1 MLADMDF
8 GDVFSVIIWCAVTLV
23 LCVAAYLGARRI
35 KLWLSEPEDI
45 SATGFGFSD
54 LRELQRQGKITA
66 EEYEKARAKML
77 ASAKEMTDKLPPALA
92 GRKQPPTSPPP
103 ASPGGAIT

>member
-8 GDVFSVIIWCAVTLV
+8 GDTLSVIMWCAVALV
-23 LCVAAYLGARRI
+23 LCIAAYFAYRRF
-35 KLWLSEPEDI
+35 KVWMSEPEDV

-54 LRELQRQGKITA
+54 LREPQRLGKITA

-77 ASAKEMTDKLPPALA
+77 ASAKEMTDKPPSAWPA
-92 GRKQPPTSPPP
+92 RKQPPASPPP
-103 ASPGGAIT
+103 ADGSIT